1 MEVYYGCDRISNDIA
16 FLMVW
21 AVALRDGVTPLDDWQ
36 RIGSAMLPALLVG
49 FLGVAG
55 VSYVLNKYVTS
66 KDAAEMNKMERPQSL
81 IQRPYISRSGRRR
94 RVGNAAGE
102 ALGVGAVLAGIRM
115 AQLLESL
122 RPSSVLMMGTGGVY
136 GDELLIG
143 QACVA
148 RRIGYVSGVARM
160 GLGYTPDPRTRAV

>member
-1 MEVYYGCDRISNDIA
+1 MTLLCFFMEVYYGCDRISNDIA

-66 KDAAEMNKMERPQSL
+66 KDAAGDGQDGAP
-81 IQRPYISRSGRRR
+81 SG
-94 RVGNAAGE
+94 A
-102 ALGVGAVLAGIRM
+102 
-115 AQLLESL
+115 
-122 RPSSVLMMGTGGVY
+122 
-136 GDELLIG
+136 
-143 QACVA
+143 
-148 RRIGYVSGVARM
+148 
-160 GLGYTPDPRTRAV
+160 